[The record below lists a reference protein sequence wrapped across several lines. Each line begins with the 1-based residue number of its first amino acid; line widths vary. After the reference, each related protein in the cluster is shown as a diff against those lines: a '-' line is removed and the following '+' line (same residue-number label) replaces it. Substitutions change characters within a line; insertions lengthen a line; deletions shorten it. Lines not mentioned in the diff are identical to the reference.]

1 MSAAGAPVLVV
12 DGLTARPGTRELR
25 RFWRAFAT
33 ANPQVAAPGE
43 RVRRIV
49 LAIGAAVSWLG
60 LLAMIMGTVSN
71 LTRGRDVEPDDAV
84 GMIVMTALF
93 AIAFPVLVWAAVR
106 TGRRRMR
113 PRQHWALARFAADNG
128 FAYLPGPARGDLP
141 SWSYR
146 GSLTKARAIRA
157 RTTRGRPIEW
167 CDYENRYGN
176 SASHH
181 TQFGGWI
188 RIGLRRPLPHIV
200 LRATQRGARVLSTAS
215 VPDSSQRLS
224 LEGDFDSH
232 FALYCP
238 SGYER
243 DALYLF
249 TPDVMARAVDE
260 AGGWDIEIVDDV
272 LLLTRS
278 RDVVTTDPAEWSEI
292 IRTTVAFAGKIEQW
306 ERWRDD
312 RAEVEP
318 DGAMG
323 LPVAGVGVAAGGRRL
338 RTAWSTAT
346 WVWIAL
352 GAALIATVVIANLL

>member
-1 MSAAGAPVLVV
+1 MV
-12 DGLTARPGTRELR
+12 
-25 RFWRAFAT
+25 
-33 ANPQVAAPGE
+33 
-43 RVRRIV
+43 
-49 LAIGAAVSWLG
+49 
-60 LLAMIMGTVSN
+60 
-71 LTRGRDVEPDDAV
+71 
-84 GMIVMTALF
+84 
-93 AIAFPVLVWAAVR
+93 
-106 TGRRRMR
+106 
-113 PRQHWALARFAADNG
+113 
-128 FAYLPGPARGDLP
+128 
-141 SWSYR
+141 
-146 GSLTKARAIRA
+146 
-157 RTTRGRPIEW
+157 
-167 CDYENRYGN
+167 
-176 SASHH
+176 
-181 TQFGGWI
+181 
-188 RIGLRRPLPHIV
+188 
-200 LRATQRGARVLSTAS
+200 STAS

-249 TPDVMARAVDE
+249 TPDVMTRAVDE

-312 RAEVEP
+312 RAESEP

-323 LPVAGVGVAAGGRRL
+323 LPVASVGVAAGGRRL

-346 WVWIAL
+346 WVWIGL